1 MTTDGPSTLTPEIK
15 ALVGREWVFTAP
27 EEMGRASIRKFA
39 LATGE
44 VNRLYYDEAY
54 ALKSRYGGTI
64 APPTLVCE
72 TWQYMDGELDELGS
86 PSGRPTLHLGTE
98 IRGGHEYTFHQPL
111 RPEDILTA
119 RWKISDIRER
129 EGRTGTLIFLVM
141 EITYANQRGE
151 TLAVH
156 EDTTIFR
163 VSGPEVTA
171 GPSPSTAKTKGL
183 CEPDIVFRTLESA
196 LTFEDI
202 HEGDGITPLY
212 KLITLPRMVFY
223 QAATWDFHRY
233 HYDHEYAA
241 EAGFSSPFVD
251 GQMLGAYLAQMLTNW
266 AGDPGVISRLGF
278 RFRDFAFPGDMVTCR
293 GRVAGKSI
301 QDGRRLVECELSV
314 ENQDGKL
321 LLSPAHATLVLP

>member
-129 EGRTGTLIFLVM
+129 GRQDRH
-141 EITYANQRGE
+141 A
-151 TLAVH
+151 
-156 EDTTIFR
+156 D
-163 VSGPEVTA
+163 
-171 GPSPSTAKTKGL
+171 
-183 CEPDIVFRTLESA
+183 
-196 LTFEDI
+196 
-202 HEGDGITPLY
+202 
-212 KLITLPRMVFY
+212 
-223 QAATWDFHRY
+223 
-233 HYDHEYAA
+233 
-241 EAGFSSPFVD
+241 
-251 GQMLGAYLAQMLTNW
+251 
-266 AGDPGVISRLGF
+266 
-278 RFRDFAFPGDMVTCR
+278 FPGDGDHLREPAGRNVGGPR
-293 GRVAGKSI
+293 GYHHIPGLRPRGYRRAVSLDS
-301 QDGRRLVECELSV
+301 QDKGASASR
-314 ENQDGKL
+314 
-321 LLSPAHATLVLP
+321 T